1 MTHFVKARPALLL
14 IALLVAAPVLV
25 HSPELLGWISC
36 WPMPLHSGL
45 AVGIPVQWHMGQC
58 YIDGNV
64 GGTMEAL
71 GHLSAEDW
79 LHFRLPWWNPYSGV
93 GMPLAAG
100 MQPASFFLPF
110 VLLLHFQS
118 GILLLKIAVQVLAGL
133 CMFACMRELR
143 CSLVAACAGALLFE
157 FNGTFA
163 WYGDAPIL
171 PIAFLPLLIFGIE
184 RCRTRDVA
192 GGSGGIAA
200 VAAGLAGSLLAGF
213 PETAFFDGLLAA
225 AWCAVLIPGMAR
237 TEFLRFTARVA
248 AGFGIGLCL
257 AAPALVTF
265 SDYLISGSMVWR
277 PDAHDD
283 VLRDGQA
290 ASLLLPM
297 LFGPPYADW
306 ALPGWGKAGG
316 YFGVAEVCLGLA
328 CVCNVRALTRTRL
341 LALGWSIFWLAA
353 FLGEPI
359 TRLIWMAVPGLNQ
372 AVLTRYGMPSL
383 EFLWAMLAAMA
394 VDEWRAGRLRFG
406 RPALA
411 VLAIGAGAIIECVAI
426 RRLPGE
432 LNLQLLGYVW
442 LTILWSLAIV
452 GLLALITHRTA
463 GRGRLA
469 AILGLLAA
477 DAVLPFAVPISA
489 GMVSWQMD
497 LTPVR
502 FLAAQPGYPRIFGIG
517 SRLSPNYGSYFNL
530 STIRSFSLPAP
541 ANWARAAA
549 PMLPELLGLPFA
561 MSGDPESATRVE
573 AFLPLLQSFGVS
585 YVLTDRKQ
593 DAIAALHDPR
603 LTAVFN
609 GAAMRIYHLAGA
621 APYFEAR
628 GGTCRLDAISRNE
641 LLATCDH
648 RVRLIRR
655 ELFSAGWRATV
666 NGAKTGVAEQD
677 GLFQATALPPGPSRV
692 VWWYEPPHGRLIL
705 IMAVAGAIGFAASM
719 WASFRHARFSPFRMQ
734 SSH

>member
-1 MTHFVKARPALLL
+1 
-14 IALLVAAPVLV
+14 
-25 HSPELLGWISC
+25 
-36 WPMPLHSGL
+36 
-45 AVGIPVQWHMGQC
+45 
-58 YIDGNV
+58 
-64 GGTMEAL
+64 
-71 GHLSAEDW
+71 
-79 LHFRLPWWNPYSGV
+79 
-93 GMPLAAG
+93 
-100 MQPASFFLPF
+100 
-110 VLLLHFQS
+110 
-118 GILLLKIAVQVLAGL
+118 
-133 CMFACMRELR
+133 
-143 CSLVAACAGALLFE
+143 
-157 FNGTFA
+157 
-163 WYGDAPIL
+163 
-171 PIAFLPLLIFGIE
+171 
-184 RCRTRDVA
+184 
-192 GGSGGIAA
+192 
-200 VAAGLAGSLLAGF
+200 
-213 PETAFFDGLLAA
+213 
-225 AWCAVLIPGMAR
+225 
-237 TEFLRFTARVA
+237 
-248 AGFGIGLCL
+248 
-257 AAPALVTF
+257 
-265 SDYLISGSMVWR
+265 MVWR

-328 CVCNVRALTRTRL
+328 CVCNVRALTRIRL

-359 TRLIWMAVPGLNQ
+359 TRLIWMALPGLNQ

-411 VLAIGAGAIIECVAI
+411 VLAVGAGAIIECVAI

-530 STIRSFSLPAP
+530 STIRSFFFAGAGKLGTRRGADASRTVRASVCNVRRSRIGYARRGLSAAP
-541 ANWARAAA
+541 AVLRCV
-549 PMLPELLGLPFA
+549 LCFDRPETGCN
-561 MSGDPESATRVE
+561 SRVTRSATYGRFQWGCH
-573 AFLPLLQSFGVS
+573 ADIPPG
-585 YVLTDRKQ
+585 RG
-593 DAIAALHDPR
+593 R
-603 LTAVFN
+603 AVFR
-609 GAAMRIYHLAGA
+609 GARRHLQVG
-621 APYFEAR
+621 
-628 GGTCRLDAISRNE
+628 C
-641 LLATCDH
+641 H
-648 RVRLIRR
+648 
-655 ELFSAGWRATV
+655 
-666 NGAKTGVAEQD
+666 
-677 GLFQATALPPGPSRV
+677 
-692 VWWYEPPHGRLIL
+692 
-705 IMAVAGAIGFAASM
+705 FA
-719 WASFRHARFSPFRMQ
+719 
-734 SSH
+734 